1 MATSLEGR
9 RVPDATF
16 RFFKDGR
23 FTDVRTDQLFNNQSI
38 VAFALPGAF
47 TPTCS
52 SNHFPRYLELA
63 QHFFDNGVDAIL
75 CISVNDSFVLDAWSK
90 DQGNDDTVVMVP
102 DGNGEFTKQLGMLLD
117 LSSAGLGHRSRR
129 YSMLVRDGLIEKAFV
144 EPNVVGDPYA
154 VSDADTMLAYLCPS
168 LILQP
173 DITVFTKATC
183 PVSHAAKEWLKNRS
197 LSFSEVVVGKD
208 VSNQVLRAVSGSTKV
223 PQIFVSGHHIGGF
236 DELQTREAW
245 IQSGEAREPKLSAE
259 AGSVTPRSE

>member
-75 CISVNDSFVLDAWSK
+75 CIRSAVSCQRDVPYSNDGFSYFSVNDSFVLDAWSK

-154 VSDADTMLAYLCPS
+154 VRPNHLAVLPIRLKPAKVSDADTMLAYLCPS

-183 PVSHAAKEWLKNRS
+183 PVSHAAK
-197 LSFSEVVVGKD
+197 VVVD
-208 VSNQVLRAVSGSTKV
+208 VLR
-223 PQIFVSGHHIGGF
+223 
-236 DELQTREAW
+236 
-245 IQSGEAREPKLSAE
+245 
-259 AGSVTPRSE
+259 